1 MQGYPIEEFLR
12 RETARRR
19 SSETVQLYRSC
30 LYGLRDWM
38 ARHGP
43 VSAQSLDG
51 WRQNLVRRGLQP
63 RTVNLHLAAEI
74 GRAHV

>member
-12 RETARRR
+12 RETSRRR

-38 ARHGP
+38 ARQGTEMHCRFDVVEVELAP
-43 VSAQSLDG
+43 DG
-51 WRQNLVRRGLQP
+51 STRSVRWLKDAFRP
-63 RTVNLHLAAEI
+63 S
-74 GRAHV
+74 